1 MGSHVSVYT
10 RLRLS
15 HSPPFRPFETS
26 GSENRHQYGA
36 DMTTSR
42 ISGRRGVWR
51 RIFAWGL
58 ALWVLAGLIT
68 YLTANAI
75 LIPTLVLLGSFLV
88 PVTFVAWAFEQR
100 SSGEV
105 TTELLFHTFVVG
117 GVLGVLAASLAEAYL
132 LQPSPWLF
140 FGVGLIEEAI
150 KLAALAFCARNLRVR
165 SMRDGVIL
173 GATVGFGFAAFES
186 AGYALTASFT
196 VQGMS
201 LVDLVSTEL
210 LRGLLAPVGHGLW
223 TAILGGVLFA
233 HSTRRGFAITGR
245 LVLAFLGVSILHG
258 LWDSM
263 GSIAVI
269 VTYVFSGESWQYRL
283 LELGYIPEPTAAQ
296 VAMFTV
302 LTWSGLAAIS
312 VVGLLWLFG
321 MLRARSGAHV

>member
-1 MGSHVSVYT
+1 MT
-10 RLRLS
+10 TLR
-15 HSPPFRPFETS
+15 TS
-26 GSENRHQYGA
+26 GRH
-36 DMTTSR
+36 
-42 ISGRRGVWR
+42 GVWR
-51 RIFAWGL
+51 RIFGWGL
-58 ALWVLAGLIT
+58 VLWVLAGLVT
-68 YLTANAI
+68 YLSANAI

-88 PVTFVAWAFEQR
+88 PVSFVAWAFEHR

-140 FGVGLIEEAI
+140 FGVGLIEEAV
-150 KLAALAFCARNLRVR
+150 KLAALAFCARHLRVR
-165 SMRDGVIL
+165 SMRDGMIL

-186 AGYALTASFT
+186 AGYALAASLT

-201 LVDLVSTEL
+201 LVDLASTEL

-223 TAILGGVLFA
+223 TAVLGGVLFDR
-233 HSTRRGFAITGR
+233 STRSGFAITGR

-283 LELGYIPEPTAAQ
+283 LELGYIPEPTADQ
-296 VAMFTV
+296 VVMFTV
-302 LTWSGLAAIS
+302 LSWTGLAAIS
-312 VVGLLWLFG
+312 LVGLLWLFG
-321 MLRARSGAHV
+321 MLRARSSAHV